1 MNSYRTDKQVQFPC
15 AIKIKLLSSCL
26 CVPECCPSS
35 SLFCN
40 ICNVSAILLTVLSR
54 PQNGHHMKFEQ
65 NKGLLIFSNVFCPLF
80 SIPHPAP
87 EIGLKYSQTLNI
99 YSFLPAELI
108 FYPTLVRGLEC
119 CNSFHLSILAL
130 ERYIIERRVLHLMRK
145 IPWFSINFQ
154 ATLTTGVH

>member
-1 MNSYRTDKQVQFPC
+1 MNSYHRQTS
-15 AIKIKLLSSCL
+15 AISLCNKTHPIMLVCPAMLSMIL
-26 CVPECCPSS
+26 S

-40 ICNVSAILLTVLSR
+40 ICNVSAILLTVLPR
-54 PQNGHHMKFEQ
+54 PQNGHMRFEQ
-65 NKGLLIFSNVFCPLF
+65 NKGLLIFFNVFCPLF

-99 YSFLPAELI
+99 YSFLPVELI
-108 FYPTLVRGLEC
+108 FYPTLERGLEC

-145 IPWFSINFQ
+145 IPCFSINFQ
-154 ATLTTGVH
+154 ATLTAEVH

>member
-1 MNSYRTDKQVQFPC
+1 MD
-15 AIKIKLLSSCL
+15 
-26 CVPECCPSS
+26 
-35 SLFCN
+35 
-40 ICNVSAILLTVLSR
+40 
-54 PQNGHHMKFEQ
+54 MKFEQ

-154 ATLTTGVH
+154 ETLTTGVYWMLMVVLWSLSKVEHERAKRKLHFFRENSNFVSEIAQRKYKVSNFTLCKY